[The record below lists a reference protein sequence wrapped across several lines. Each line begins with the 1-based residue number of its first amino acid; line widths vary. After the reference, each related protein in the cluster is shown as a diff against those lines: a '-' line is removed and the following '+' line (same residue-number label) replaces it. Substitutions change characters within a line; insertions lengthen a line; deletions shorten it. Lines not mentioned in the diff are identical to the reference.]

1 MTQAQ
6 ILVLGAG
13 LVARP
18 LVRYLLDQEGFY
30 VTVASRT
37 LDRAKRL
44 IGEAA
49 NGEALQLDVG
59 NEMALETLIA
69 GADLSVSLLPYAYH
83 SLVARLC
90 VKHRKHMV
98 TTSYVKEPMR
108 ALDPAAKEAG
118 VILLNE
124 IGVDPGIDHM
134 SAMQA
139 IERIRQAGGELVGF
153 ASYCGGLPAPEA
165 NDNPFGYKFSWAP
178 RGVILAAK
186 NPGRYLK
193 DGKVVDI
200 PGEELLTH
208 YWTVAIEGVG
218 ELEALTNRDA
228 LPYMETYGIP
238 NVKGMFRG
246 TLRYPGWCE
255 AMGKIAELGF
265 LDETER
271 DDLGG
276 LSFRELTARLIGN
289 TGGDLKTELVKAL
302 NLDPTSKVIADLEW
316 LGLLSADPLP
326 ARVNTLLDVLAERM
340 LEKMQYA
347 PDERDMIVM
356 QHEFTVRY
364 PDRME
369 KHTATLVDY
378 GIPHGDSA
386 MSRLV
391 SLPAAIAVRLI
402 LEGRIELTGVQIP
415 VLPQTY
421 EPLLDELSEMGV
433 AFKEKVEVVEP

>member
-1 MTQAQ
+1 VKQV
-6 ILVLGAG
+6 LVLGAG

-18 LVRYLLDQEGFY
+18 LVRYLLGQEGFH
-30 VTVASRT
+30 VSVASRT
-37 LDRAKRL
+37 FEKAKRL
-44 IGEAA
+44 IGDAA
-49 NGEALQLDVG
+49 NGKALQLDVSD
-59 NEMALETLIA
+59 EAALEQVIA
-69 GADLSVSLLPYAYH
+69 AADLSVSLLPYAYH
-83 SLVARLC
+83 PLVARLC
-90 VKHRKHMV
+90 VKHRRHMV
-98 TTSYVKEPMR
+98 TTSYVKEPMQ
-108 ALDPAAKEAG
+108 ALDPEAKEAE
-118 VILLNE
+118 VLLLNE

-139 IERIRQAGGELVGF
+139 IERVRNAGGELVGF
-153 ASYCGGLPAPEA
+153 VSYCGGLPAPEA

-193 DGKVVDI
+193 DGEVVDI
-200 PGEELLTH
+200 PGERLLTH
-208 YWTVAIEGVG
+208 HWPVAIEGVG
-218 ELEALTNRDA
+218 KLEALTNRDA
-228 LPYMETYGIP
+228 LPYTETYGIP
-238 NVKGMFRG
+238 NVKSMFRG

-255 AMGKIAELGF
+255 TMGKIAELGF

-289 TGGDLKTELVKAL
+289 TGGDLKADLVKAL
-302 NLDPTSKVIADLEW
+302 RIDPTSEIIANLEW

-340 LEKMQYA
+340 LEKMKYA
-347 PDERDMIVM
+347 PGERDMIVM
-356 QHEFTVRY
+356 QHEFTVKY

-391 SLPAAIAVRLI
+391 ALPAAIAVRLI
-402 LEGRIELTGVQIP
+402 LEGKIDLTGVHIP
-415 VLPQTY
+415 VLPQIY
-421 EPLLDELSEMGV
+421 EPVLAELSGMGV
-433 AFKEKVEVVEP
+433 AFTEATEVIAS

>member
-1 MTQAQ
+1 MKQV
-6 ILVLGAG
+6 LVLGAG

-18 LVRYLLDQEGFY
+18 LVRYLLEQEGFY

-37 LDRAKRL
+37 LKRAEKL
-44 IGEAA
+44 IGDAA
-49 NGEALQLDVG
+49 NGKALQLDVSD
-59 NEMALETLIA
+59 EAALEQVIA
-69 GADLSVSLLPYAYH
+69 AADLSVSLLPYAYH
-83 SLVARLC
+83 PLVARLC
-90 VKHRKHMV
+90 VKHRRHMV
-98 TTSYVKEPMR
+98 TTSYVKEPMQ
-108 ALDPAAKEAG
+108 ALDPEAKEAE
-118 VILLNE
+118 VLLLNE

-139 IERIRQAGGELVGF
+139 IERVRNAGGELVGF

-193 DGKVVDI
+193 DGEVVDI
-200 PGEELLTH
+200 PGERLLTH
-208 YWTVAIEGVG
+208 HWPVAIEGVG
-218 ELEALTNRDA
+218 KLEALTNRDA
-228 LPYMETYGIP
+228 LPYRETYGIP
-238 NVKGMFRG
+238 NVKSMFRG

-255 AMGKIAELGF
+255 TMGKIAELGF

-276 LSFRELTARLIGN
+276 LSFQKLTAKLIGSADR
-289 TGGDLKTELVKAL
+289 DLKADLVKAL
-302 NLDPTSKVIADLEW
+302 RIDPTSEIIANLEW
-316 LGLLSADPLP
+316 LGLLSDDPLP
-326 ARVNTLLDVLAERM
+326 TKANTLLDVLAERM
-340 LEKMQYA
+340 LEKMKYA
-347 PDERDMIVM
+347 PGERDMIVM
-356 QHEFTVRY
+356 QHEFTVKY

-391 SLPAAIAVRLI
+391 ALPAAIAVRLI
-402 LEGRIELTGVQIP
+402 LEGKIDLTGVHIP
-415 VLPQTY
+415 VLPQIY
-421 EPLLDELSEMGV
+421 EPVLAELSGMGV
-433 AFKEKVEVVEP
+433 AFTEATEVIAS

>member
-1 MTQAQ
+1 MKQV
-6 ILVLGAG
+6 LVLGAG

-18 LVRYLLDQEGFY
+18 LVRYLLGQEGFH
-30 VTVASRT
+30 VSVASRT
-37 LDRAKRL
+37 FEKAKRL
-44 IGEAA
+44 IGDAA
-49 NGEALQLDVG
+49 NGKALQLDVSD
-59 NEMALETLIA
+59 EAALEQVIA
-69 GADLSVSLLPYAYH
+69 AADLSVSLLPYAYH
-83 SLVARLC
+83 PLVARLC
-90 VKHRKHMV
+90 VKHRRHMV
-98 TTSYVKEPMR
+98 TTSYVKEPMQ
-108 ALDPAAKEAG
+108 ALDPEAKEAE
-118 VILLNE
+118 VLLLNE

-139 IERIRQAGGELVGF
+139 IERVRNAGGELVGF
-153 ASYCGGLPAPEA
+153 VSYCGGLPAPEA

-193 DGKVVDI
+193 DGEVVDI
-200 PGEELLTH
+200 PGERLLTH
-208 YWTVAIEGVG
+208 HWPVAIEGVG
-218 ELEALTNRDA
+218 KLEALTNRDA
-228 LPYMETYGIP
+228 LPYTETYGIP
-238 NVKGMFRG
+238 NVKSMFRG

-255 AMGKIAELGF
+255 TMGKIAELGF

-289 TGGDLKTELVKAL
+289 TGGDLKADLVKAL
-302 NLDPTSKVIADLEW
+302 RIDPTSEIIANLEW

-340 LEKMQYA
+340 LEKMKYA
-347 PDERDMIVM
+347 PGERDMIVM
-356 QHEFTVRY
+356 QHEFTVKY

-391 SLPAAIAVRLI
+391 ALPAAIAVRLI
-402 LEGRIELTGVQIP
+402 LEGKIDLTGVHIP
-415 VLPQTY
+415 VLPQIY
-421 EPLLDELSEMGV
+421 EPVLAELSGMGV
-433 AFKEKVEVVEP
+433 AFTEATEVIAS